1 MLKSFTTGNKQ
12 HTVQSAITQLR
23 GIPRPGRRARI
34 ARGRLLDGREYRLYL
49 CNSIGNR
56 LFLDLRIH
64 SDDLEA

>member
-49 CNSIGNR
+49 CNSIANR

-64 SDDLEA
+64 SEDREA